1 MIPKLIHYCWFGGNP
16 LPEPAQKCIKSWQ
29 KYCPDYEIKEW
40 NEKNFDF
47 SRCIYAKEAY
57 EAKKW
62 AFVTDYVRLKVLTG
76 YGGIYMDTDVE
87 VVKPLD
93 VFLKEKAFSGFEYQ
107 DNVSTSLMA
116 CEKNFKLFGTFLK
129 CYDERHFL
137 NADGTY
143 DDTTNVKEFTDL
155 LLKYGL
161 VQNGKKQTIEGLT
174 LYPKDYFSPKSW
186 KTREVEY
193 TNNTYAIHHFAGTW
207 LTPWQR
213 YKIEAREKK
222 ILVIKRLSDLLK

>member
-29 KYCPDYEIKEW
+29 KYCPDYEVKEW
-40 NEKNFDF
+40 NESNFDL
-47 SRCIYAKEAY
+47 SCCIYAKEAY

-62 AFVTDYVRLKVLTG
+62 AFVTDYVRLKVLVE

-87 VVKPLD
+87 VVRPLD
-93 VFLKEKAFSGFEYQ
+93 VFLKEKAFSGFEYGE
-107 DNVSTSLMA
+107 NVPTGIMA
-116 CEKNFKLFGTFLK
+116 CEKNFSLFDALLK
-129 CYDERHFL
+129 RYDGRHFL

-143 DDTTNVKEFTDL
+143 DLTTNVKEVTDFL
-155 LLKYGL
+155 RKRGL
-161 VQNGKKQTIEGLT
+161 VLNGKKQTIEGFA
-174 LYPKDYFSPKSW
+174 LYPKEYFCPKNW
-186 KTREVEY
+186 KTRKVEC

-213 YKIEAREKK
+213 YKIEIREKK
-222 ILVIKRLSDLLK
+222 LLIKKMLSGLLK